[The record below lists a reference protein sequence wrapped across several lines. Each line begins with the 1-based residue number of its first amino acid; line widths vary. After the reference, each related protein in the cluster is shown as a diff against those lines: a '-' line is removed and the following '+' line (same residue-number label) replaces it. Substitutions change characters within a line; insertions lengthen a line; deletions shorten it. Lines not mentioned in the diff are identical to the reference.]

1 MRFFI
6 SQNSFILP
14 DLMWKR
20 FLLMTVLFSALV
32 AGLGYAKFLK
42 IKSAM
47 AMGAKFAPPPTAVTT
62 IIAASGDWS
71 DAISFTGSVRAVNSL
86 TVASEVSGV
95 IESLPIE
102 SGTLVKKGDLLLAL
116 NDRQEAAQ
124 LRIAEARLALAQTDV
139 ARKRELKKEAAIA
152 EADIDAAESEL
163 KQADANVDNCRSAL
177 AKRSIKAPFDGLLGI
192 RQASLGQFLNPGAP
206 VIALHSVNP
215 IHAEFAVPQ
224 GLLNQV
230 SPGTLVAASLDQSGS
245 APLSGKVTAVDA
257 SLDSATRNITVQ
269 ATIENPSGHL
279 KPGMFVRV
287 NIPKPMR
294 KDVITVP
301 LAAIQF
307 APYGDSVFV
316 VKRSTD
322 STGGPPTV
330 EQQFVKT
337 GTTRGDVVV
346 VESGLKAGDEVV
358 SSGVFRLRSGAPIQI
373 NNTVSPANSTAP
385 KPPNS

>member
-1 MRFFI
+1 MRFLFI
-6 SQNSFILP
+6 SNPFILP
-14 DLMWKR
+14 TLMWKR
-20 FLLMTVLFSALV
+20 FLLLTVLFGALV
-32 AGLGYAKFLK
+32 AGLGYAKFLQ
-42 IKSAM
+42 IKNAI

-62 IIAASGDWS
+62 IKVEPSDWA

-86 TVASEVSGV
+86 TVASEVAGI
-95 IESLPIE
+95 IETLPIE

-116 NDRQEAAQ
+116 NDRQESAQ
-124 LRIAEARLALAQTDV
+124 LRVAEARLALAKTDV

-152 EADIDAAESEL
+152 DADIDTAESEL
-163 KQADANVDNCRSAL
+163 KQADANVDNCKSAL
-177 AKRSIKAPFDGLLGI
+177 AKRSIRAPFDGLLGI
-192 RQASLGQFLNPGAP
+192 RQASLGQFLNPGTP

-215 IHAEFAVPQ
+215 IHVEFAVPQ
-224 GLLNQV
+224 GQLTQV
-230 SPGTLVAASLDQSGS
+230 TPETVVSVMLDQTNGN
-245 APLSGKVTAVDA
+245 ALSGKITAVDA
-257 SLDSATRNITVQ
+257 SLDNATRNIIVQ

-287 NIPKPMR
+287 TIPKPLR
-294 KDVITVP
+294 KNVITVP

-316 VKRSTD
+316 VKHNPD
-322 STGGPPTV
+322 ANDAPPTV
-330 EQQFVKT
+330 EQQFVKA

-358 SSGVFRLRSGAPIQI
+358 SSGVFRLRSGAPVQI

-385 KPPNS
+385 RPPNS